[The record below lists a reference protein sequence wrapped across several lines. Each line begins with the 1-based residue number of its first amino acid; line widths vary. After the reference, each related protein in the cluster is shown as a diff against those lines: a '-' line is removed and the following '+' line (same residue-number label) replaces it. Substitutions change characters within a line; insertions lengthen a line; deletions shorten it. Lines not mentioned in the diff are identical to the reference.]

1 MPRLGVYIH
10 WPFCRSKCPYCDFF
24 SRVKK
29 DVDQAAI
36 VDGYLADLEYYRGLN
51 DGYTVDSV
59 FFGGG
64 TPSLLEPK
72 QIARILD
79 KIAALWPLSDQ
90 PEISLEANPNTDR
103 PGLFAD
109 LRAAGIN
116 RLSRGVQALNDA
128 DLRFLGRTHGV
139 KEALASVDSVLK
151 NFDNHSLDLIY
162 ARPGQTPAA
171 WERELRQA
179 AALGMKHLSLYQLT
193 IEEGTVFAL
202 KGVPAMEEEAAAAL
216 YRLSEELTSAA
227 GCRQYEISNYAAPG
241 FECRHNLGYWQG
253 DDYVGVGN
261 GAVGRLHC
269 GKKLFSTTHPR
280 QLEEVTPRERAEELT
295 IMGLRLNE
303 GIDKT
308 RFAAL
313 SGLAWEDFAGRGQLA
328 ALKDEGLVEETPQ
341 NVRVTP
347 AGRLLLNYVIEQI
360 CL

>member
-79 KIAALWPLSDQ
+79 KIAALWPLSEQ

-116 RLSRGVQALNDA
+116 YIIAVDGNEDRLKIAEKLGAKMTICFKRPDEDTLEKRVAKVKAVASAMSFF
-128 DLRFLGRTHGV
+128 RFFIRILLFLCSDR
-139 KEALASVDSVLK
+139 S
-151 NFDNHSLDLIY
+151 I
-162 ARPGQTPAA
+162 Q
-171 WERELRQA
+171 
-179 AALGMKHLSLYQLT
+179 
-193 IEEGTVFAL
+193 
-202 KGVPAMEEEAAAAL
+202 
-216 YRLSEELTSAA
+216 
-227 GCRQYEISNYAAPG
+227 GC
-241 FECRHNLGYWQG
+241 FH
-253 DDYVGVGN
+253 
-261 GAVGRLHC
+261 
-269 GKKLFSTTHPR
+269 
-280 QLEEVTPRERAEELT
+280 
-295 IMGLRLNE
+295 
-303 GIDKT
+303 
-308 RFAAL
+308 
-313 SGLAWEDFAGRGQLA
+313 
-328 ALKDEGLVEETPQ
+328 
-341 NVRVTP
+341 
-347 AGRLLLNYVIEQI
+347 VI
-360 CL
+360 CC